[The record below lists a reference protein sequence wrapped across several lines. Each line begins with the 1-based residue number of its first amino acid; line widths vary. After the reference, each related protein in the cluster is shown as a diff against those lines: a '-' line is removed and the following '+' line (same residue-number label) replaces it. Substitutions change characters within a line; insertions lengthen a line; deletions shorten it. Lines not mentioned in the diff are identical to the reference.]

1 MKFSLSW
8 LNDFVDI
15 AKAGGG
21 DAVCRLLA
29 QGGLPVEGVAVSAGD
44 VILDVEITPN
54 RPDAMSHHGLARDIA
69 ARAGLAFRAH
79 PAVEPASSGP
89 RVEDLTSVTIEAPRV
104 CRRFGARVLSGIGGS
119 PAPDRVR
126 RRLSSIGAK
135 SISAAVDAT
144 NYVLWETG
152 QPLHAFDLDRLT
164 GRRLVVRRAHKGE
177 KLVTLDGIERV
188 LETSDIVVADA
199 ERAVSLAGIMGGL
212 STAVTP
218 ATKNVLLE
226 AAWWEPVSIRKT
238 ARRLDLH
245 TDASHR
251 FERGADPEA
260 TPGALDRAAAILLES
275 SGGTLAPG
283 SIDAHGAPWKTRR
296 AALRL
301 SRLRLLAGD
310 DGLDLG
316 MAAEALERLGFSI
329 VRRGRRL
336 AATVP
341 SWRPDVSIEDD
352 LVEEVLRVRGYDRLP
367 SRLPAT
373 RGGGGHLEPL
383 REVEELL
390 TDAAVSAGLLE
401 TMSAP
406 FSDRRSAEGAFG
418 GWLAATGASTKPLSL
433 SHSLDENRRD
443 LRATLLPG
451 LLDAAAL
458 NLHHGERV
466 VGLFEV
472 GRVFDREG
480 VAEDPPSFESR
491 RAAFALAGEWRAH
504 WSIPVGDRR
513 ADFSDAKGFVERLL
527 EPWAAAPTL
536 AWKPFACEAFTP
548 GAAATVKSPDGK
560 MLAVVGLV
568 AAGER
573 EKRKT
578 SEEIFVGEI
587 VVEAIPA
594 RASRALFAPYS
605 AYPPIEAD
613 LSFAHARTKPWSEI
627 EAFVRSR
634 GLAHLEA
641 VRVVDRYEGGKVA
654 EGEVKTTIRLT
665 FRRADRTLEQEE
677 VNEQVRLLAAALHQK
692 GE

>member
-8 LNDFVDI
+8 LADFVDV
-15 AKAGGG
+15 ASVGGADG
-21 DAVCRLLA
+21 VSRLLA
-29 QGGLPVEGVAVSAGD
+29 QGGLPVEGVESSAGD
-44 VILDVEITPN
+44 TILNVEITPN
-54 RPDAMSHHGLARDIA
+54 RPDAMGHRGLARDVA
-69 ARAGLAFRAH
+69 AMAGLPFEKG
-79 PAVEPASSGP
+79 PAPELAASGA
-89 RVEDLTSVTIEAPRV
+89 RVSELTSVTIEAPRM

-119 PAPDRVR
+119 PAPERVR

-152 QPLHAFDLDRLT
+152 QPLHAFDLDALAGRL
-164 GRRLVVRRAHKGE
+164 LVVRRARKGE

-188 LETSDIVVADA
+188 LETYDIVVADA

-226 AAWWEPVSIRKT
+226 AAWWDPASIRKT
-238 ARRLDLH
+238 ARRLDMH

-260 TPGALDRAAAILLES
+260 IPEALDRAAAILLES

-283 SIDAHGAPWKTRR
+283 FIDARGAAWKARR

-310 DGLDLG
+310 DSLDLA
-316 MAAEALERLGFSI
+316 MASEALERLGFSI

-336 AATVP
+336 AAAVP
-341 SWRPDVSIEDD
+341 SWRADVTIEDD

-367 SRLPAT
+367 SRLPAC

-383 REVEELL
+383 REVEEQL
-390 TDAAVSAGLLE
+390 TDSAVAAGLLE

-406 FSDRRSAEGAFG
+406 FSNRRSEEGAFA
-418 GWLAATGASTKPLSL
+418 GWLAATGAAGQPLSL
-433 SHSLDENRRD
+433 SHPLDESRRD

-451 LLDAAAL
+451 LLDAAAR
-458 NLHHGERV
+458 NLHHGERT

-472 GRVFDREG
+472 GRVFGRAGDTH
-480 VAEDPPSFESR
+480 DPPSYESR
-491 RAAFALAGEWRAH
+491 RAGFALAGEWRAH
-504 WSIPVGDRR
+504 WSASGGARG
-513 ADFSDAKGFVERLL
+513 ADFSDAKGLVERLL
-527 EPWAAAPTL
+527 EPWFSFQTL

-548 GAAATVKSPDGK
+548 GAAASAATSDGK
-560 MLAVVGLV
+560 MLAVVGL
-568 AAGER
+568 AASSER

-594 RASRALFAPYS
+594 RGARALFALYS
-605 AYPPIEAD
+605 VYPPIEAD
-613 LSFAHARTKPWSEI
+613 LSFAQARTKPWSEI

-634 GLAHLEA
+634 GLANLEA
-641 VRVVDRYEGGKVA
+641 VRVVDRYEGGNVA

-677 VNEQVRLLAAALHQK
+677 VNEQVRLLAAALQQK